1 MKPLNGKK
9 SEIANFYD
17 LPEDFFAEFQD
28 FITGKQIANFSIL
41 EKMWLKIFDY
51 AEKNPNQLDFVRAM
65 SEIALSL
72 RASIDTDL
80 SNSENDAIWETIS
93 QYAGLLEVA
102 ENHREKDNLI
112 TKIKD
117 EFREIKK

>member
-1 MKPLNGKK
+1 ME
-9 SEIANFYD
+9 SEIPNFYD
-17 LPEDFFAEFQD
+17 LPEDFFAKFQD

-72 RASIDTDL
+72 QASIDINS

-102 ENHREKDNLI
+102 ENHQEKDDLI
-112 TKIKD
+112 AKIKD